1 MRRSARF
8 LVALTVAIAL
18 AVVALLI
25 APTPAIGQISRAARA
40 AADDVVS
47 LSKSVTIDHATSG
60 NVVVLGGSATIEQP
74 VDGDVVV
81 FGGDVTIRDQGRVNG
96 DVVCLG
102 GTVEGGAGRITGDVF
117 VRSAESALVAGAPR
131 GVLAMLLM
139 AVKLTLLLVWFL
151 VTVIVSLAAGR
162 EVRQTSIEIRSS
174 PLHTFAVGLVGYT
187 SFILT
192 AVLFSTLIPFF
203 VGVPMLIVLAVFAIF
218 AKVFGT
224 IAVFHAVGTL
234 IAGAKTREQL
244 EARRFLRGDL
254 AMTAI
259 GLLLL
264 GALRMIP
271 VVGTILWGV
280 ASLFGVGAALVT
292 AFGRREPW
300 FLTDRTL
307 AALEGRRPRLPV

>member
-1 MRRSARF
+1 MRRARF
-8 LVALTVAIAL
+8 LVALTAVIAL
-18 AVVALLI
+18 AVIALIVA
-25 APTPAIGQISRAARA
+25 PARAVGQMTRAARGA
-40 AADDVVS
+40 TDDVVGVS
-47 LSKSVTIDHATSG
+47 RSVTIDRATAG
-60 NVVVLGGSATIEQP
+60 NVVVLNGSATIEQP

-81 FGGDVTIRDQGRVNG
+81 FGGDVVIRNRGHVNG

-102 GTVEGGAGRITGDVF
+102 GTVTSTAEQIRGHLF
-117 VRSAESALVAGAPR
+117 VRSAESALVTGAPS
-131 GVLAMLLM
+131 GVLAMLMM
-139 AVKLTLLLVWFL
+139 ALKLTLLLLWLV
-151 VTVIVSLAAGR
+151 VTVLVSLAAGR

-192 AVLFSTLIPFF
+192 AVLFSMLIQFL
-203 VGVPMLIVLAVFAIF
+203 VGVPLLIALTVFAIF

-234 IAGAKTREQL
+234 VAGAKTREQL
-244 EARRFLRGDL
+244 ETRRFLRGDL
-254 AMTAI
+254 AMTVI

-271 VVGTILWGV
+271 IIGTILWGV

-300 FLTDRTL
+300 FLADRERFHGAVTQS
-307 AALEGRRPRLPV
+307 PM

>member
-1 MRRSARF
+1 MLRSARL
-8 LVALTVAIAL
+8 LVAVTVAIAL
-18 AVVALLI
+18 GVVALLI
-25 APTPAIGQISRAARA
+25 APTPAIGQITRAARRA
-40 AADDVVS
+40 AEDVVS
-47 LSKSVTIDHATSG
+47 LSKSVTIDHPVSG
-60 NVVVLGGSATIEQP
+60 NVVVIGGSATIEQP

-81 FGGDVTIRDQGRVNG
+81 FGGDALLENQGHVNG
-96 DVVCLG
+96 DVVVLG
-102 GTVEGGAGRITGDVF
+102 GTATGATAGRVTGDVF

-131 GVLAMLLM
+131 GVLAMLMM
-139 AVKLTLLLVWFL
+139 AVKLTLLLIWLV
-151 VTVIVSLAAGR
+151 VTVLVCLAAGR
-162 EVRQTSIEIRSS
+162 EVRQTSIEVRSS

-192 AVLFSTLIPFF
+192 AVLFSTLIPFL
-203 VGVPMLIVLAVFAIF
+203 VGIPMLIVLAVFAIF

-234 IAGAKTREQL
+234 VAGAKTREQL

-254 AMTAI
+254 AMTI
-259 GLLLL
+259 VGLLLL

-271 VVGTILWGV
+271 IVGTILWGV
-280 ASLFGVGAALVT
+280 ASLFGVGAALAT

-307 AALEGRRPRLPV
+307 ARSPRGI

>member
-1 MRRSARF
+1 MRPARF
-8 LVALTVAIAL
+8 LVALTAAIAL
-18 AVVALLI
+18 AVIALLV
-25 APTPAIGQISRAARA
+25 APARAVGQLSHAARA
-40 AADDVVS
+40 ASDDVVAF
-47 LSKSVTIDHATSG
+47 SKSVTVDRPMTG
-60 NVVVLGGSATIEQP
+60 NVVVIGGSASIEQP

-81 FGGDVTIRDQGRVNG
+81 FGGDVTIRDHGHVNG

-102 GTVEGGAGRITGDVF
+102 GTVTGSAEQVRGDVF

-131 GVLAMLLM
+131 GVLALLMM
-139 AVKLTLLLVWFL
+139 AVKLTLLLLWLV
-151 VTVIVSLAAGR
+151 VTVLVSIAAGR
-162 EVRQTSIEIRSS
+162 EVRQTSIEVRSS

-192 AVLFSTLIPFF
+192 AVLFSTLIPFL
-203 VGVPMLIVLAVFAIF
+203 VGVPMLIVLAVFAIL

-234 IAGAKTREQL
+234 VAGAKTREQL
-244 EARRFLRGDL
+244 ETRRFLRGDL
-254 AMTAI
+254 AMTVI

-271 VVGTILWGV
+271 VAGTILWGV

-300 FLTDRTL
+300 FLTDRERFRTAATQSTL
-307 AALEGRRPRLPV
+307 